1 MFHWDSPL
9 MTVMRGI
16 YDYIFVTVFMIVC
29 SLPLVTAGAALCA
42 GYDTVRRYLIEERGS
57 NVMAVYFQSFKK
69 NFKQSTVVWLICAA
83 VCVLFWQGL
92 RVMDALAYEGTP
104 ALVLQ
109 GVLIA
114 GMVLTAAVLLCT
126 LAVVARFENKVFG
139 TLKNGVMLCFVNL
152 WRFALLI
159 LVIAAAAA
167 AIYVLPIVVLIAPA
181 LATFYW
187 YRCMENVFKP
197 YLPKSGDPE
206 EEDEPEEDIEQ

>member
-1 MFHWDSPL
+1 MFRWDSPL

-16 YDYIFVTVFMIVC
+16 YDYIFVTVFMIIC

-42 GYDTVRRYLIEERGS
+42 GYDAVRRYLIEERGS
-57 NVMAVYFQSFKK
+57 NVMAVYFQCFKK

-83 VCVLFWQGL
+83 VFVLFWQGL

-104 ALVLQ
+104 AMVLQ
-109 GVLIA
+109 GILIT
-114 GMVLTAAVLLCT
+114 GMVLTVAVLLCT
-126 LAVVARFENKVFG
+126 LAVVARFENKVLG
-139 TLKNGVMLCFVNL
+139 TLKNGIMLCFVNL
-152 WRFALLI
+152 WRFALLM

-187 YRCMENVFKP
+187 YRCMEKVFKP
-197 YLPKSGDPE
+197 YLTKPDDPGD
-206 EEDEPEEDIEQ
+206 EDEPEEDIEQ